1 VHRDRHPRR
10 QNLSIRNA
18 DFENAGW
25 PADWNREGRLHLRK
39 LLLALALAGVF
50 GGCVIAFFAAAKQPT
65 LPPLF
70 NPAAN
75 PYSNGI
81 YANGILESDQPSG
94 ENINIYPEV
103 PGTVKQILVA
113 EGQEVKKGTVLL
125 LIDDSIQRATVQQLQ
140 SQAQA
145 AFTLLA
151 ELKAQP
157 RKETLDVVEA
167 QVVSAQAALKTAQDE
182 LNKQQAAYDLNP
194 KSISKDA
201 LDTAVNAAATARANL
216 EAARKQ
222 RDLTKAG
229 AWIYDINNQERQ
241 YNAFYKSYLSAS
253 ALLAK
258 YTLRAPRD
266 GTVLAI
272 SPTVG
277 SFVSTQGAYDTYTQG
292 MTPVLVLGS
301 PQARLNVRCY
311 VDEILVPRLPSP
323 GKMKAQM
330 SVRGSN
336 VKISLEYVRMQP
348 FVSPKIELSNERLE
362 QVDVRVLP
370 VIFRLLDV
378 YIGE

>member
-1 VHRDRHPRR
+1 
-10 QNLSIRNA
+10 
-18 DFENAGW
+18 
-25 PADWNREGRLHLRK
+25 
-39 LLLALALAGVF
+39 
-50 GGCVIAFFAAAKQPT
+50 
-65 LPPLF
+65 
-70 NPAAN
+70 
-75 PYSNGI
+75 
-81 YANGILESDQPSG
+81 
-94 ENINIYPEV
+94 
-103 PGTVKQILVA
+103 VKQILVA
-113 EGQEVKKGTVLL
+113 EGQEIKKGTVLL

-157 RKETLDVVEA
+157 RKETLDVAEA

-182 LNKQQAAYDLNP
+182 LDKQQAAYDVNP
-194 KSISKDA
+194 KAISKDA
-201 LDTAVNAAATARANL
+201 LDSAVNAVATARANL
-216 EAARKQ
+216 EVARKQ

-241 YNAFYKSYLSAS
+241 YNALYKSYLSAS
-253 ALLAK
+253 ALLSK

-266 GTVLAI
+266 GIVLAI

-292 MTPVLVLGS
+292 MGPVLVLGS
-301 PQARLNVRCY
+301 PHSHLNVRCY
-311 VDEILVPRLPSP
+311 VDEILVPRLPCAA
-323 GKMKAQM
+323 KMKAQL

-336 VKISLEYVRMQP
+336 VKIPLEYVRMQP
-348 FVSPKIELSNERLE
+348 FVSPKIELSNQRLE

-370 VIFRLLDV
+370 VIFRLETPKDLNLYPGQLVDV